1 MRVSVRRPNVR
12 QSQVTHDPIAEGV
25 HVLSEQDGVRL
36 VLYKTQLTAKLNG
49 SVPIA
54 ASDSSAAD
62 GGTRQLQELTT
73 PDFGIQMHAEL
84 QMGPE
89 GRDDSLPVLYMHG
102 RASASSATSQ
112 GHLHVTYTSEASW
125 TPLPQ
130 HLPQLVVPRL
140 RGNMTWHSVGQLTAG
155 VTTRDMLPE
164 VDALA
169 NVQGGEGQLLFLQG
183 WQMAAALSA
192 TSSEATLRIVAS
204 GDVRIG
210 GPGGFQARVSGSIDM
225 SNSSTGRLDIVHLAS
240 PPWRPFPDVL
250 PELTA
255 PPFSGYM
262 QFAPTPRMCPD
273 HACTH
278 THTWCYMHCLSTL
291 LLHIE
296 PAHL

>member
-1 MRVSVRRPNVR
+1 M
-12 QSQVTHDPIAEGV
+12 THDPVAEGV
-25 HVLSEQDGVRL
+25 HVLSEHDGVRL
-36 VLYKTQLTAKLNG
+36 SLYKTQVTAKVNG

-54 ASDSSAAD
+54 GSASSAAD
-62 GGTRQLQELTT
+62 GGARQLQELIT
-73 PDFGIQMHAEL
+73 PDFGIEMHAEL
-84 QMGPE
+84 QMGPQ
-89 GRDDSLPVLYMHG
+89 GRDNSLPVLYMQG

-112 GHLHVTYTSEASW
+112 ANLQVSYTSEASW

-140 RGNMTWHSVGQLTAG
+140 RGNMTWHSAGQLTAG
-155 VTTRDMLPE
+155 VTTRDTLPE

-192 TSSEATLRIVAS
+192 TTGEATLKIVAS

-210 GPGGFQARVSGSIDM
+210 GSGGFRARVSGSIDA
-225 SNSSTGRLDIVHLAS
+225 SESSTGRLNIVHSAS
-240 PPWRPFPDVL
+240 PPWRPFPDLL

-262 QFAPTPRMCPD
+262 QFALTPRMCPD
-273 HACTH
+273 QACTR
-278 THTWCYMHCLSTL
+278 THTRTRTHT
-291 LLHIE
+291 
-296 PAHL
+296 